1 MLQWKTMN
9 CGDLGGP
16 TSELSDKDPIKAIL
30 QFCEGQVKTM
40 QNNSCRP
47 EI

>member
-30 QFCEGQVKTM
+30 QFCEGQVKIM
-40 QNNSCRP
+40 QSNSCRP

>member
-1 MLQWKTMN
+1 MLQWKTMH

-30 QFCEGQVKTM
+30 QFCEGQVTIR
-40 QNNSCRP
+40 QNNSCRS